1 MDERTWRM
9 KQTTH
14 IRVDLPT
21 KKIIRRKA
29 GAKDMSMNQYLK
41 RLMKEEFDDESEK
54 KFFNW

>member
-1 MDERTWRM
+1 M